1 MDAPGHPLRYLPADE
16 HVPHRLSRY
25 MFTSCLVAY
34 VYDWLLSISEECEI
48 LSKSGMT
55 PSNAL
60 YLVSRIGAL
69 GLVLTSA
76 LYVLA
81 PISDCQALVEALG
94 TCSTVVMLSTSFL
107 FLQRVRAVYLQST
120 AITVIF
126 GALWLVTA
134 GLAILQASCLRAV
147 HILNTQH
154 CIATS
159 REYLALPSIVTCI
172 NDTLVF
178 LAISFRLTADAA
190 TERTWRARAQ
200 SIFQGKGL
208 YSLSR
213 SLMKSGQ
220 TYYLASIIF
229 FIISLVV
236 MFSPTVPAASHY
248 LLTPGYLAFTNI
260 MACHIFRGVALGM
273 MEGPSGLTTTKIA
286 AALQTDPR
294 INKEPSGDVQVS

>member
-1 MDAPGHPLRYLPADE
+1 MPSTSNRRPSPLYLAHSGSSQLALPSFK
-16 HVPHRLSRY
+16 RLVFAQVRLTTY
-25 MFTSCLVAY
+25 PLH
-34 VYDWLLSISEECEI
+34 
-48 LSKSGMT
+48 T
-55 PSNAL
+55 PSL
-60 YLVSRIGAL
+60 YIR
-69 GLVLTSA
+69 
-76 LYVLA
+76 
-81 PISDCQALVEALG
+81 P
-94 TCSTVVMLSTSFL
+94 
-107 FLQRVRAVYLQST
+107 
-120 AITVIF
+120 
-126 GALWLVTA
+126 
-134 GLAILQASCLRAV
+134 V

-220 TYYLASIIF
+220 TYYLYAPCFIYVSLHATRLTLPLSTSASIIF